1 MYTGAVMIISP
12 TFTLT
17 ALLCGFIAFLI
28 AGSMGR
34 GGF

>member
-1 MYTGAVMIISP
+1 MLLTP

-17 ALLCGFIAFLI
+17 ALVCGFIAFLI
-28 AGSMGR
+28 AGSMGK

>member
-1 MYTGAVMIISP
+1 MERMLLTP

-17 ALLCGFIAFLI
+17 ALVCGFIAFLI
-28 AGSMGR
+28 AGSMGK

>member
-1 MYTGAVMIISP
+1 MEMLLTP

-17 ALLCGFIAFLI
+17 ALVCGFIAFLI
-28 AGSMGR
+28 AGSMGK

>member
-1 MYTGAVMIISP
+1 MELMLLTP

-17 ALLCGFIAFLI
+17 ALVCGFIAFLI
-28 AGSMGR
+28 AGSMGK